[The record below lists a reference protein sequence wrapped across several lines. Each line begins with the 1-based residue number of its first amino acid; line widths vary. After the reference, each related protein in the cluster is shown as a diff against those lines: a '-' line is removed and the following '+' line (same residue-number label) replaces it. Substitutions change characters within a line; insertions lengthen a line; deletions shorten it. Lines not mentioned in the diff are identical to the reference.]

1 MSKTI
6 ENNQE
11 GRVTK
16 KAIQSFAELVNHLNS
31 LTYEKYQESKL
42 PSSDDDK
49 ITEACELFKESS
61 ADERLTISA
70 ILQDKNVHEFLLE
83 YAIRM
88 SMQSVRAN
96 SRIDLINGLVALGMV
111 AARLDLDH
119 EDDMALALIY
129 HSAVKLGNPDQF
141 FNEAAQYVINENAKE
156 FILHFPKRLPQDRK
170 LESFGYHE
178 VKGANGLIYQ
188 YANHRIPTGLL

>member
-1 MSKTI
+1 MSRQDLMNTFAVIVAGLGNLEYADYRESNLPGPVDGQITTLCKIFREATP
-6 ENNQE
+6 EE
-11 GRVTK
+11 RVQLSE
-16 KAIQSFAELVNHLNS
+16 IL
-31 LTYEKYQESKL
+31 Y
-42 PSSDDDK
+42 DDNV
-49 ITEACELFKESS
+49 
-61 ADERLTISA
+61 RR
-70 ILQDKNVHEFLLE
+70 ILLG

-129 HSAVKLGNPDQF
+129 HSAVKLGSPDQF
-141 FNEAAQYVINENAKE
+141 FNEAAQYAIDENAKE
-156 FILHFPKRLPQDRK
+156 FILHFPKRLPSDRK